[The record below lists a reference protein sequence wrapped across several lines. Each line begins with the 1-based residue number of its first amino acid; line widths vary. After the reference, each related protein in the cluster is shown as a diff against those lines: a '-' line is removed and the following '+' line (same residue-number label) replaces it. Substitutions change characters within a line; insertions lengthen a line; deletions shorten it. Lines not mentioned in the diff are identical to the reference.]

1 MVRGFRAARFGMR
14 GRKGAFE
21 HIFRSRYWG
30 NEESVSGPGSSL
42 AQTAA
47 IRAELPKIVQR
58 YAIRSL
64 FDAPCGDLYWMSR
77 ILGEMGIRYVGG
89 DIVPE
94 VIELAR
100 SRTDYANAHFV
111 EFDIADQSFPDCD
124 VWLCRDVLFHL
135 PYSAIR
141 KALDNFMRSNIKYL
155 LVTTHTRED
164 VTNRNL
170 VTGDFRELDLFKA
183 PFGFPAE
190 KVLYRFADFIAPH
203 PPRDMVMFA
212 REDLAGFKL
221 L

>member
-1 MVRGFRAARFGMR
+1 MPTLQSLMVRGFRAARFGMR

-100 SRTDYANAHFV
+100 SRTDYADAHFV
-111 EFDIADQSFPDCD
+111 AFDIADQSFPDATCGYAATCCFTYLT
-124 VWLCRDVLFHL
+124 VPFARHL
-135 PYSAIR
+135 IISCGR
-141 KALDNFMRSNIKYL
+141 TSNICS
-155 LVTTHTRED
+155 
-164 VTNRNL
+164 
-170 VTGDFRELDLFKA
+170 
-183 PFGFPAE
+183 
-190 KVLYRFADFIAPH
+190 
-203 PPRDMVMFA
+203 
-212 REDLAGFKL
+212 
-221 L
+221 